1 MVRPDCGVV
10 CVKFCKFADRG
21 RSWQAGDYSRHLI
34 PGRNATITKTEDKPA
49 GAAVKEMLLSNPDG
63 LRDVIRAMLQEV
75 LEAVHPY
82 LHSYIP
88 EMTSHYYLIH
98 SVMDK

>member
-10 CVKFCKFADRG
+10 CVKFCKFAERG

-63 LRDVIRAMLQEV
+63 LRDGIRAMLQEV
-75 LEAVHPY
+75 LEAEMGE
-82 LHSYIP
+82 LLGAGKGERTP
-88 EMTSHYYLIH
+88 ERLGYRSGY
-98 SVMDK
+98 

>member
-10 CVKFCKFADRG
+10 CVKFCKFAERG

-75 LEAVHPY
+75 LEAEMGE
-82 LHSYIP
+82 LLGAGKGERTP
-88 EMTSHYYLIH
+88 ERLGYRSGY
-98 SVMDK
+98 